1 LVAKSFSTPFRAV
14 KNGSAQWYVSGLA
27 EMVIRFITPAA
38 AEPFKLAVLYAVGCD
53 FDNWNL

>member
-1 LVAKSFSTPFRAV
+1 M